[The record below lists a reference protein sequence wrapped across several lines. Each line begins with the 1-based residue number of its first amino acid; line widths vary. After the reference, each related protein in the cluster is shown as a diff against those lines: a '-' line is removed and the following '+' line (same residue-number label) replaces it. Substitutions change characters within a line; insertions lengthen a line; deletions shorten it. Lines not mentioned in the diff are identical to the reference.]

1 MFFSYC
7 LTLQDLGRIRPQRHV
22 SIPGAS
28 AQCTILYCTVYT
40 VYIVHWCRKKE
51 TENFRS
57 SSLHGKIAEIEQL
70 AWHCFTKVSSRVFV
84 LQKCRRE
91 LETFLF
97 AKNFVVEKC
106 EIILDLLRVFTHS
119 VCKKI
124 VFL

>member
-1 MFFSYC
+1 MHSVY
-7 LTLQDLGRIRPQRHV
+7 
-22 SIPGAS
+22 
-28 AQCTILYCTVYT
+28 YT
-40 VYIVHWCRKKE
+40 VLYSVYSVHCTLVPEKE

-70 AWHCFTKVSSRVFV
+70 AWHCFTKVSSRV

-106 EIILDLLRVFTHS
+106 EIILDL
-119 VCKKI
+119 
-124 VFL
+124 